1 MRKLDG
7 AYDGSI
13 PSDAVVVSTAAFA
26 ADEPQRIVVS
36 NAAFVDALFAE
47 FLTAEEIAPDALR
60 SYFVQYYLAQMDN
73 GGFAQFVYNSNWDPN
88 VVAKVREGLR
98 TMGARMHQA
107 VFLEGVTTVRQLG
120 QEALDEFL
128 SRDFWGDNP
137 VRDRLDAVTEQFVKA
152 GEVEDLAARNAE
164 WLRAHPKLQV
174 LTRDEM
180 EAEVARRVVAVP
192 DLPDRLVAAREQ
204 EPRPV
209 KLIRV
214 LCVLA
219 GHELEAIAA
228 GDPTHLHKGQATV
241 AWHFTTDVGAHLMVE
256 ADGRAMM
263 FATDDPDQVVCE
275 ISDFG
280 SAEQYCQY
288 PPIRLNASG
297 SYATSRSSAIRR
309 ASSSARTLSGPSAP
323 RRRRRARF
331 GRVNTLSQLATQ
343 PSTTPSDSPSGTSV
357 RIPLTVVATITT
369 VTFESTGIATS
380 RVAITTGRGPAG
392 RSSTS

>member
-88 VVAKVREGLR
+88 VVAKVRDGLR

-120 QEALDEFL
+120 QDALDAFL

-219 GHELEAIAA
+219 GHELKAIAA
-228 GDPTHLHKGQATV
+228 GDPTHVHAGQATV
-241 AWHFTTDVGAHLMVE
+241 AWHFTTDKGPHLMVE

-280 SAEQYCQY
+280 SAEQ
-288 PPIRLNASG
+288 
-297 SYATSRSSAIRR
+297 
-309 ASSSARTLSGPSAP
+309 
-323 RRRRRARF
+323 
-331 GRVNTLSQLATQ
+331 
-343 PSTTPSDSPSGTSV
+343 
-357 RIPLTVVATITT
+357 
-369 VTFESTGIATS
+369 
-380 RVAITTGRGPAG
+380 
-392 RSSTS
+392 

>member
-1 MRKLDG
+1 MRKRDG
-7 AYDGSI
+7 TGHGAI
-13 PSDAVVVSTAAFA
+13 PDDAVVVSTASFA

-88 VVAKVREGLR
+88 VVSKVRDGLR

-120 QEALDEFL
+120 QEALDAFL

-164 WLRAHPKLQV
+164 WLRAHPNLQI

-228 GDPTHLHKGQATV
+228 GDPAHMHEGRATM
-241 AWHFTTDVGAHLMVE
+241 AWHFTTDKGPHLMVE
-256 ADGRAMM
+256 ADGRTMM

-275 ISDFG
+275 ISNVE
-280 SAEQYCQY
+280 SAEQ
-288 PPIRLNASG
+288 
-297 SYATSRSSAIRR
+297 
-309 ASSSARTLSGPSAP
+309 
-323 RRRRRARF
+323 
-331 GRVNTLSQLATQ
+331 
-343 PSTTPSDSPSGTSV
+343 
-357 RIPLTVVATITT
+357 
-369 VTFESTGIATS
+369 
-380 RVAITTGRGPAG
+380 
-392 RSSTS
+392 

>member
-88 VVAKVREGLR
+88 VVAKVRDGLR

-120 QEALDEFL
+120 QDALDEFL

-228 GDPTHLHKGQATV
+228 GDPTHVHAGQATV
-241 AWHFTTDVGAHLMVE
+241 AWHFTTDKGPHLMVE

-280 SAEQYCQY
+280 SAEQ
-288 PPIRLNASG
+288 
-297 SYATSRSSAIRR
+297 
-309 ASSSARTLSGPSAP
+309 
-323 RRRRRARF
+323 
-331 GRVNTLSQLATQ
+331 
-343 PSTTPSDSPSGTSV
+343 
-357 RIPLTVVATITT
+357 
-369 VTFESTGIATS
+369 
-380 RVAITTGRGPAG
+380 
-392 RSSTS
+392 

>member
-88 VVAKVREGLR
+88 VVAKVRDGLR

-120 QEALDEFL
+120 QDALDAFL

-228 GDPTHLHKGQATV
+228 GDPTHVHAGQATV
-241 AWHFTTDVGAHLMVE
+241 AWRFTTDKGPHLMVE

-280 SAEQYCQY
+280 SAEQ
-288 PPIRLNASG
+288 
-297 SYATSRSSAIRR
+297 
-309 ASSSARTLSGPSAP
+309 
-323 RRRRRARF
+323 
-331 GRVNTLSQLATQ
+331 
-343 PSTTPSDSPSGTSV
+343 
-357 RIPLTVVATITT
+357 
-369 VTFESTGIATS
+369 
-380 RVAITTGRGPAG
+380 
-392 RSSTS
+392 